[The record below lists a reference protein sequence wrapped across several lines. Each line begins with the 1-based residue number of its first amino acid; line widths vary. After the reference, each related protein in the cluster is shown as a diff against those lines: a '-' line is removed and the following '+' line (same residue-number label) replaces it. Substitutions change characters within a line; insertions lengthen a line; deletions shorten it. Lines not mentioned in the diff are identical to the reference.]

1 MIHFPVSEREL
12 EENYDAIMPVIDEL
26 SLQRRNIIWGT
37 WPEFVKSAGTWECLK
52 RIHAV
57 MFEGLFEF
65 AGMIR
70 KKNILKGGFR
80 FANALFLEKIIPVI
94 EDMPQKNF
102 HDITEKYIEMNIAHP
117 FREGNGRVMRLWLDA
132 ILERELDTRINWS
145 GISRNDYLSAMQRS
159 PVNSLELEV
168 LLTHNMLKHE
178 ELSDEIIFMASLNA
192 SYSYEKF
199 S

>member
-1 MIHFPVSEREL
+1 MHFPVSEHEL
-12 EENYDAIMPVIDEL
+12 AIMPVIDDL
-26 SLQRRNIIWGT
+26 SLQRRNIIWDA
-37 WPEFVKSAGTWECLK
+37 WPEFVKTAGTWECLK
-52 RIHAV
+52 KIHVV
-57 MFEGLFEF
+57 MFGGLFEF

-70 KKNILKGGFR
+70 KKNISKGGFR

-117 FREGNGRVMRLWLDA
+117 FREGNGRVMRLWFDA

-168 LLTHNMLKHE
+168 LLTNNMLAPH
-178 ELSDEIIFMASLNA
+178 ELSDKNIFMASLNA
-192 SYSYEKF
+192 SYGYEKF